1 MNTFEIKAIILE
13 TSPLNLIIGRATIKK
28 LSLVLEVP
36 SQFHNIGKVL
46 STGRNTSEHATKCSG
61 CQPKEELQTSRTVP
75 KGPPLVSQLENP
87 TVTQTSR
94 ILASLVRELL
104 IRIKNE

>member
-36 SQFHNIGKVL
+36 SQFQNIEKVL
-46 STGRNTSEHATKCSG
+46 ITEGNTSEHATKCSG
-61 CQPKEELQTSRTVP
+61 CQPKEKLQTFGSVQKVP
-75 KGPPLVSQLENP
+75 L
-87 TVTQTSR
+87 
-94 ILASLVRELL
+94 
-104 IRIKNE
+104 